1 MHGKARIPAMHGKAR
16 ILVHPRK
23 WRRPRRPA
31 GCFFARIGVPVPRA
45 WCEWPDGPAPA
56 CCHCGLVHAGLPY
69 RPDLPPG
76 DWWSL
81 GILIRAGPFA
91 AVAAAACLPTDEVI
105 GRSFILQ
112 PERTTSVGAPFA
124 RAPFDVRSL
133 SSLRTSGLYFTLCAA
148 LNAKG

>member
-1 MHGKARIPAMHGKAR
+1 MHGEAR
-16 ILVHPRK
+16 ILV
-23 WRRPRRPA
+23 RPRSGA
-31 GCFFARIGVPVPRA
+31 GRDDRQVASALAAACQCPGPGASGRMGRRLRA
-45 WCEWPDGPAPA
+45 ATAAALSMRA
-56 CCHCGLVHAGLPY
+56 CRA
-69 RPDLPPG
+69 DLACPPG

-81 GILIRAGPFA
+81 GILVRAGPFA

-124 RAPFDVRSL
+124 CAPFDVHSS

-148 LNAKG
+148 LSA